1 MTVKAF
7 LLPQIRALADLYDL
21 TVVANL
27 QDQNDLKQYLP
38 ESVHLINIPIQRK
51 INLFGDLKALFQL
64 SHFFYKSNFTLVHSV
79 SPKAGLLAMLSSWLV
94 RVPIR
99 LHTFT
104 GQVWATKQGVARFV
118 LKGFDKLIALMATK
132 ILIDSHSQRE
142 FLIQNRIVKDSN
154 SLVLGAGSI
163 SGVDLGRFKINSVAR
178 KEIRKKLNTSETS
191 IVILFLG
198 RLKKEKG
205 IIELVEA
212 FSAIHIKIPDTEL
225 WLVGPDEDQ
234 LQSKLKQTKGIKFVS
249 FTREPEKYMAS
260 ADIFCLPSYREGF
273 GSVVIEAAACGV
285 PSIGSNIYGLNDA
298 ISNGKTGILV
308 SARST
313 SELEV
318 AINKLVVDDALREKM
333 ACAAVH
339 RAKNKFSQCYLIDE
353 LMALYKRALEDLNGK
368 YE

>member
-1 MTVKAF
+1 
-7 LLPQIRALADLYDL
+7 
-21 TVVANL
+21 
-27 QDQNDLKQYLP
+27 
-38 ESVHLINIPIQRK
+38 
-51 INLFGDLKALFQL
+51 
-64 SHFFYKSNFTLVHSV
+64 
-79 SPKAGLLAMLSSWLV
+79 
-94 RVPIR
+94 
-99 LHTFT
+99 
-104 GQVWATKQGVARFV
+104 
-118 LKGFDKLIALMATK
+118 MATK

-234 LQSKLKQTKGIKFVS
+234 LQSKLKKTKGIKFVS